1 MSGMNEEQNR
11 NPRENSDEVEIDLL
25 PLLKALWKGAWLI
38 VTAALLAGSI
48 FYLGTKTFVAPTYQ
62 ASFTAYVNNRTAST
76 ESTSTLTSSDLTA
89 AKSLVYTY
97 VQILTGRTVL
107 ESAAAE
113 AGVDYDYTELSE
125 YISADVVDDT
135 EIIEVT
141 VTVDSPETA
150 LALAEAMADTAPDYV
165 AEIVEGS
172 SMQIIDAPVLPTS
185 IYSPSYL
192 KNAAIGGFLGAVLAA
207 AVIVLRELLDDTV
220 KDEQEIEKR
229 FGVSVVG
236 VIPDLASTEKQG
248 YGYGYGQKR
257 KGSAE

>member
-1 MSGMNEEQNR
+1 MNEEQNR
-11 NPRENSDEVEIDLL
+11 GENSDVVEIDLL

-38 VTAALLAGSI
+38 VTAMLLACSI
-48 FYLGTKTFVAPTYQ
+48 FYLGTKAFITPTYQ

-113 AGVDYDYTELSE
+113 AGVDYSYTEMSE
-125 YISADVVDDT
+125 YISANVVDDT

-150 LALAEAMADTAPDYV
+150 LALAEAMADIVPDYI

-185 IYSPSYL
+185 IYSPNYL
-192 KNAAIGGFLGAVLAA
+192 RNAVIGAFLGAVLAA

-229 FGVSVVG
+229 FGISVVG
-236 VIPDLASTEKQG
+236 VIPDLASVDKQG

-257 KGSAE
+257 KGGAE